1 MLSKIKKC
9 GVYSLALVLLASTL
23 LGSTGSRASAAEAS
37 AALTSDF
44 RSLQASQIVSEMG
57 AGWNLGNS
65 LEASVNGIPS
75 ETAWNNPT
83 ITPQLIQKVK
93 AAGFK
98 TIRIGLLPELY
109 RERSRLYDQLGM
121 VGPCEGSRGLR
132 LQ

>member
-1 MLSKIKKC
+1 MLAKIKKC

-83 ITPQLIQKVK
+83 ITPQLIQKSRQQASK
-93 AAGFK
+93 
-98 TIRIGLLPELY
+98 
-109 RERSRLYDQLGM
+109 RS
-121 VGPCEGSRGLR
+121 VSRSLI
-132 LQ
+132 